1 MSAGQILAPWANFY
15 LMIGPAAAGL
25 TGLMFVVVTLITN
38 TERVQ
43 RSPDGIGTFSTPT
56 VFHFAGVLVIAAV
69 MLAPWRVISHPAI
82 VFTVSGLIGMTY
94 VSWLVVRTI
103 RLDDYRAD
111 LEDWAWYNLVPL
123 LGYTLIFAGG
133 LLLFWSNGTG
143 MFLLGAAAVAFILA
157 GIHNAWD
164 IVTYLT
170 LKRPGED
177 GE

>member
-1 MSAGQILAPWANFY
+1 VSAGQILAPWANFY
-15 LMIGPAAAGL
+15 LMAGPAAAGL
-25 TGLMFVVVTLITN
+25 TGLMFVVVTLIGN

-56 VFHFAGVLVIAAV
+56 VVHFAGVLVIASV

-82 VFTVSGLIGMTY
+82 IFTAAGFIGMIY

-111 LEDWAWYNLVPL
+111 LEDWTWYNLVPL

-133 LLLFWSNGTG
+133 MLLFWSNGTG
-143 MFLLGAAAVAFILA
+143 MFLLGTATVAFILT

-170 LKRPGED
+170 VKRPRED

>member
-25 TGLMFVVVTLITN
+25 TGLMFVVVTLIGN
-38 TERVQ
+38 TERVR
-43 RSPDGIGTFSTPT
+43 RSPDGVGAFSTPT
-56 VFHFAGVLVIAAV
+56 VFHFAGVLVIASV

-82 VFTVSGLIGMTY
+82 IFTIAGLIGMTY
-94 VSWLVVRTI
+94 VAGLIVRI
-103 RLDDYRAD
+103 VRLDDYRAD
-111 LEDWAWYNLVPL
+111 VEDWVWYNLVPL

-133 LLLFWSNGTG
+133 MLLFWSNGTG
-143 MFLLGAAAVAFILA
+143 MFLLGGATVAFILA

-170 LKRPGED
+170 VHRPDED
-177 GE
+177 VE